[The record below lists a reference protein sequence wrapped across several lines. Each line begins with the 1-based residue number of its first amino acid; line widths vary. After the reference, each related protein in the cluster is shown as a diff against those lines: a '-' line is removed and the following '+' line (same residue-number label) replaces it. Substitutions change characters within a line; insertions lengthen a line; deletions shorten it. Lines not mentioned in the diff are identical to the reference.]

1 MKPSSWFASQSRVL
15 RFSMG
20 LKKTVHLCLA
30 ILFCKGIAAECEAQ
44 EVSSETT
51 IQSKHQWTQLRNW
64 TDARGRT
71 IEAGFIEADEVNLSL
86 DWNGKRVTLPLTTFN
101 ESSRKLA
108 KELSDSREIVIR
120 PANEEIRL
128 DGLDGDWKNLEQ
140 VPKLVSANQ
149 GILQLSHDQKHLLA
163 LVMIPN
169 PSHQP
174 LPSERMEIELSW
186 TGANKNEVDYP
197 TWELGVNK
205 HGVIEGQNSSGCR
218 AAFRHD
224 LASQAT
230 FFELAIPLSSLPKN
244 FDDLFLRVDYYDD
257 GGNVSQTVPP
267 THLWRKLPL
276 IINEFTADQESA
288 GKVLDETDFDN
299 LTSERARHLISN
311 VIPIVGNTAS
321 GFRAFSRSL
330 SRADFSPL
338 DRTKA
343 IVQFMHRHPENPNM
357 RNLVLTLF
365 RSRLGKMGWEKSF
378 NVVKAVSRSAKIPRS
393 AVYDGLRGHYWD
405 SPKIAVKDWHA
416 IGPFPF
422 DEIETQGMK
431 LPDKLSKITLRE
443 NYSFNGQTLRWKKVQ
458 PTEKHFSDLRRA
470 LDSERHGKAF
480 AVTWVNSVEAQNAA
494 LEIESSSP
502 SRIWIN
508 GWLITTPIGRGNETV
523 IQLNQGW
530 NQILLEN
537 ESVTTG
543 KGASDK
549 TWQFRMSLMHPL
561 GMGEVPGLSNF
572 TSNSNPNAQ

>member
-20 LKKTVHLCLA
+20 LKKTVHLCLV

-51 IQSKHQWTQLRNW
+51 IQSKYQWTQLRNW
-64 TDARGRT
+64 TDVRGRT

-108 KELSDSREIVIR
+108 KELSDSRGIVIR

-230 FFELAIPLSSLPKN
+230 FFELAIPLSSLPQN

-257 GGNVSQTVPP
+257 GGNASQTVHP

-378 NVVKAVSRSAKIPRS
+378 NVVEAVSRSAKIPRS

-508 GWLITTPIGRGNETV
+508 GWLIKTPIGRGNETV

-537 ESVTTG
+537 ESVTIG
-543 KGASDK
+543 KGTSDK

-561 GMGEVPGLSNF
+561 GMGQVPGLSNF
-572 TSNSNPNAQ
+572 TSNSNPIAK